1 MQESVDDANCWSHIS
16 NKCLKYTR
24 TIINECIKLTLMLH
38 GNDIGIETNKVPFWI
53 IESEYETLCIYVLH
67 KLTHDLLIYL
77 KEDQNVH

>member
-1 MQESVDDANCWSHIS
+1 
-16 NKCLKYTR
+16 
-24 TIINECIKLTLMLH
+24 MLH

-53 IESEYETLCIYVLH
+53 NESEYETLCIYVLH